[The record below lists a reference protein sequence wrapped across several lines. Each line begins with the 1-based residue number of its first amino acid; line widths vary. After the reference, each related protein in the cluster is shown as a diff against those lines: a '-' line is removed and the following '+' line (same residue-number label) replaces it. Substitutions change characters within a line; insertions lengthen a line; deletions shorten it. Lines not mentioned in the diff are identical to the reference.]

1 MLEMLSR
8 SRDVLRVSVSCIL
21 LAYAV
26 ALILIIRY
34 CTVGLTLFVF
44 HFFNL
49 IYFNFVVCIIVLDIG

>member
-21 LAYAV
+21 LTYAV

-34 CTVGLTLFVF
+34 YTVGSTLFVF